1 MPAQTADR
9 LVSQAMELYQN
20 QAYME
25 ALDLLTAQGEQYPG
39 QAAMVLYLR
48 SCMATRIED
57 YELALEIIEDALCR
71 GHWYSE
77 RLINRTRSWKP
88 LRGMPRFERAV
99 EVCKER
105 HREVAAGARLFTR
118 EPEGGCPAGRPCPLL
133 VALHGNWGNAPD
145 TLREWGCV
153 VPGGWLLAAI
163 QSSEVWASNAY
174 AWEDKQ
180 SALRDIEEQYAKLS
194 ARYPIDEERLIIG
207 GISSGGETALRVAL
221 DGTIPARGFI
231 VLAPGGADMAALT
244 PYTEQAEVR
253 GLRGYFMLGEEDRS
267 VSHEAVRG
275 LVAMLNT
282 RKVPCKLELLPGV
295 GHEYPA
301 DFAAILARALAFINK
316 QE

>member
-20 QAYME
+20 KAYAE
-25 ALDLLTAQGEQYPG
+25 ALALLTAEADQFPE

-48 SCMATRIED
+48 SCMATRIEEP
-57 YELALEIIEDALCR
+57 ELALQILEDAICR
-71 GHWYSE
+71 GYWYSE
-77 RLINRTRSWKP
+77 QLINRTRSWKP
-88 LRGMPRFERAV
+88 LRGIPRFERAV

-105 HREVAAGARLFTR
+105 QRQVEPGARLFTR
-118 EPEGGCPAGRPCPLL
+118 EPEGGCPTGRPCPLL
-133 VALHGNWGNAPD
+133 VALHGNWGNGPD
-145 TLREWGCV
+145 TLHEWSSV
-153 VPGGWLLAAI
+153 APGVWLLAAI

-174 AWEDKQ
+174 AWDDQE
-180 SALRDIEEQYAKLS
+180 SAIRDIEEQYKELC
-194 ARYPIDEERLIIG
+194 ARYAIDGERLIMG

-221 DGTIPARGFI
+221 EGAIPARGFI
-231 VLAPGGADMAALT
+231 VLAPGGADMLALT
-244 PYTEQAEVR
+244 PYTEQAEAR
-253 GLRGYFMLGEEDRS
+253 GLRGYFLLGEEDKS

-295 GHEYPA
+295 GHEYPP